1 MSLSALDLID
11 RHFALHNAIWNCYAA
26 RHSESTAMEATAAL
40 CLEQIQISPQ
50 AAVAYGRVMHGAGLP
65 EHMGYRLSAAIKI
78 ERGEYE
84 EAIRLAQLA
93 EGEGWGGD
101 WQLLVARSY
110 LRIAFR
116 HQQHEEFDEAI
127 RIAKMGQAK
136 DWGGPWRT
144 IITKCTEKLAARY
157 ETTGEYQKAIELSR
171 AAIQDGLS
179 GKWERRITRC
189 ERKTLQPSW
198 GKR

>member
-11 RHFALHNAIWNCYAA
+11 RHFALHNAIWNCYAT
-26 RHSESTAMEATAAL
+26 RHSESTALEATAAL

-50 AAVAYGRVMHGAGLP
+50 AAKAYGKVMHGAGLP
-65 EHMGYRLSAAIKI
+65 DHIGYRLSAAIKI
-78 ERGEYE
+78 EHGEYD
-84 EAIRLAQLA
+84 EAIRLARQA

-110 LRIAFR
+110 LQIALR
-116 HQQHEEFDEAI
+116 HRQQKEFDEAI
-127 RIAKMGQAK
+127 RIAKMGQSK
-136 DWGGPWRT
+136 DWGGPWKG
-144 IITKCTEKLAARY
+144 IITDSTEKLAARY

-189 ERKTLQPSW
+189 KRKTLQPSL